1 MNRSEHYLY
10 QRDALE
16 PLHDFNKRELDMH
29 YISYVVLDVP
39 KGAEQVFRQILEDEY
54 VSIHNESSSH
64 DLTSFTL
71 DSGNSED
78 NLGELQLRLM
88 EEKLPHTFFL
98 QNSDNNWRRADFR
111 MKDGEY
117 MVHRVSDYAEVMDT
131 YFVTYALE
139 QQAITAL
146 TIAVKKKQ
154 ASAASFDFTDEDV
167 KALKP
172 RILRAIVE
180 AA

>member
-16 PLHDFNKRELDMH
+16 PLHRFNMRELDLH

-39 KGAEQVFRQILEDEY
+39 KEAEHVFRQILEDEFIGTNN
-54 VSIHNESSSH
+54 VSTYL
-64 DLTSFTL
+64 DVCSFTL
-71 DSGNSED
+71 DSDSGED
-78 NLGELQLRLM
+78 NFGSLQLRLM

-98 QNSDNNWRRADFR
+98 QNSDDNWRRADFR
-111 MKDGEY
+111 MKDGVY

-131 YFVTYALE
+131 YFVTNALE

-167 KALKP
+167 RALKP